1 MPKLIIVQNFHLS
14 TLEAQIK
21 WVNLDGL
28 ASRVY
33 VVVNIH
39 KESKSK
45 LISYREMIM
54 LSGFQ
59 AWWDK
64 F

>member
-21 WVNLDGL
+21 WVNLDGW
-28 ASRVY
+28 ASRTY
-33 VVVNIH
+33 VVINIH

-45 LISYREMIM
+45 LIFYREMNM
-54 LSGFQ
+54 LLDFQ
-59 AWWDK
+59 ARWDK